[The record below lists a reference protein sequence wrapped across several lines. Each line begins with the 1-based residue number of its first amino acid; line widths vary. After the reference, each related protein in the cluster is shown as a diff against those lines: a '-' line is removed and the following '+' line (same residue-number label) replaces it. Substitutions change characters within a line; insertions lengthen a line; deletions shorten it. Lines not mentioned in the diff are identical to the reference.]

1 MTHLWSFSV
10 CQLSNKDSKPLS
22 HQLVFY
28 VALKQDFEAGR
39 QCKETESKPGNS
51 NWLLNIDRKSV
62 V

>member
-1 MTHLWSFSV
+1 MTHLWSFPV

-51 NWLLNIDRKSV
+51 NWLLNM
-62 V
+62 